1 MRRVLGVVCGL
12 VAFACADGS
21 PSSPEQFIPLATIL
35 AEGVSANSSSL
46 APPIV
51 FNTQMRSELESPAC
65 ASESKG
71 HAHLMVNGDGTI
83 DSRVTINNKGAES
96 VRFGHI
102 HHLNAGSPTG
112 PIIWWLSSPIGT
124 DLNLTDTH
132 LQFAQQAAFVTNTH
146 FADHATALAE
156 LLANPQDFYVNF
168 HSDLCTGGFARG
180 FLP

>member
-12 VAFACADGS
+12 AVMACADTS
-21 PSSPEQFIPLATIL
+21 PSSPEPFISLASIL
-35 AEGVSANSSSL
+35 GGGASANNSSL
-46 APPIV
+46 APPTV

-71 HAHLMVNGDGTI
+71 HAHISVNGDGTI
-83 DSRVTINNKGAES
+83 DSRVTINNKGGES

-102 HHLNAGSPTG
+102 HHLNTGAATG

-124 DLNLTDTH
+124 DLNLTDKH
-132 LQFAQQAAFVTNTH
+132 LQFVQQGAFVSNTH
-146 FADHATALAE
+146 FTDHAEALAE

-168 HSDLCTGGFARG
+168 HSDLCPGGFARG